1 MTISLLNEGSYSPT
15 MRWFLLMILVLGS
28 LGPVL
33 ADDVFTV
40 TITTDKAVYE
50 SQDRGTMNVTFTNNS
65 GQMAEGI
72 EVRVSSNDFMFLNKK
87 ARIESLPYGSQ
98 TVAFAFHC
106 RSLED
111 GEYPV
116 TISYTCLVTSKTC
129 QGGVCQ
135 TLEDKKVY
143 TIKVEN
149 GEPAVSLE
157 SATLD
162 VVGDKAI
169 IGFKN
174 SNEVA
179 IDFRFE
185 ILSDLKLQYESY
197 IGYLLS
203 KASKEITVFGDP
215 GEYSGSVRVLYRDR
229 FGREYEK
236 TFLVRICIEEKE
248 KPVEVIKPDYSAFQ
262 VRKVHVDTGSDQTP
276 VSQYYVYFIMLS
288 CISLIGVVMITKLKR
303 IRSD

>member
-1 MTISLLNEGSYSPT
+1 
-15 MRWFLLMILVLGS
+15 MRWFLLVILVLGS

-33 ADDVFTV
+33 ADDILTLQ
-40 TITTDKAVYE
+40 ITTDKPVYE
-50 SQDRGTMNVTFTNNS
+50 SQDKGTMNVTFTNNS

-72 EVRVSSNDFMFLNKK
+72 EIRVSSNDLMFYNKS

-98 TVAFAFHC
+98 TAAFTFHC

-135 TLEDKKVY
+135 TLEDKKIY
-143 TIKVEN
+143 TIKIKN
-149 GEPAVSLE
+149 GEPSISLE
-157 SATLD
+157 SATLN
-162 VVGDKAI
+162 VLGDRVI

-174 SNEVA
+174 SDEVA

-185 ILSDLKLQYESY
+185 ILSDLKVQYESY

-203 KASKEITVFGDP
+203 RASKEVIVYGDP
-215 GEYSGSVRVLYRDR
+215 GEYSGSIRVMYKDR

-236 TFLVRICIEEKE
+236 TFLVRILIEEKE
-248 KPVEVIKPDYSAFQ
+248 KQIEVIRPDYSAFE
-262 VRKVHVDTGSDQTP
+262 VRKVHVNAASAQP
-276 VSQYYVYFIMLS
+276 PLSQYYVYFIMLS

-303 IRSD
+303 IRNE